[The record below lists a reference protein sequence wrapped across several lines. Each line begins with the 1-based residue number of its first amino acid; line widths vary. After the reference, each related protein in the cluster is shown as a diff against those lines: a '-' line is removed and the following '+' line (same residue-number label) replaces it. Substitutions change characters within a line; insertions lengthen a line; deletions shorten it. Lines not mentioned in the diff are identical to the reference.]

1 MKEHHAQ
8 IGRLLKERDELKLVL
23 CSTMGYVPL
32 DDRPTLVSKNDA
44 ITYAKVTL
52 PGSPQSTTTVFARKD
67 KVEEAIRLRLDEVIV
82 RLALLGVENEGEE

>member
-32 DDRPTLVSKNDA
+32 DDRPALVSKNDA
-44 ITYAKVTL
+44 ITYATVTI
-52 PGSPQSTTTVFARKD
+52 PESPQSTITSVARKD
-67 KVEEAIRLRLDEVIV
+67 KVEEAIRLRLDEFIV
-82 RLALLGVENEGEE
+82 RVALLGVENEGEE

>member
-1 MKEHHAQ
+1 MKEHNAE

-23 CSTMGYVPL
+23 CSTMGWPL